1 MCCLKCTNVVS
12 KPTFAR
18 MRRPADKGFVS
29 ITELDVRKH
38 IKHDDNS
45 MLANAL
51 FLDETS
57 RTRIKDGDFKKLEI
71 ALGLVHAPD
80 GVLLNTRFNVQ
91 TAVCLDYQHT
101 YFVNGIFNV
110 EAGLLLDLI
119 KDRKRTGRRIVHTEI
134 HSFFEEFTWPQQSK
148 HGNTVFE
155 KRSEDGG
162 TLACSASEALGCFAL
177 LQYFL
182 SL

>member
-1 MCCLKCTNVVS
+1 
-12 KPTFAR
+12 
-18 MRRPADKGFVS
+18 
-29 ITELDVRKH
+29 
-38 IKHDDNS
+38 
-45 MLANAL
+45 MLH
-51 FLDETS
+51 
-57 RTRIKDGDFKKLEI
+57 
-71 ALGLVHAPD
+71 LVHAPD
-80 GVLLNTRFNVQ
+80 GVLLNTGFNVQ

-182 SL
+182 SLQVFPYANDLVKQACVSYYALCKVIEALCMTARGSVTPR